1 MGVLEDGTGLPV
13 GIHASSGFDVHQT
26 AAAQPQRKVYMGER
40 HGFLDT
46 PVYRRADLPP
56 GAKLDGPAIIEE
68 PASTTVVLPNDHVE
82 VAQTG
87 ELVIEIAREEE

>member
-1 MGVLEDGTGLPV
+1 
-13 GIHASSGFDVHQT
+13 VHET
-26 AAAQPQRKVYMGER
+26 AATQPQRKVYMGER
-40 HGFLDT
+40 HGFLMT

-56 GAKLDGPAIIEE
+56 GAKFDGPAIVEE

-82 VAQTG
+82 VARTG

>member
-1 MGVLEDGTGLPV
+1 
-13 GIHASSGFDVHQT
+13 
-26 AAAQPQRKVYMGER
+26 MGER
-40 HGFLDT
+40 HGFLMT

-56 GAKLDGPAIIEE
+56 GAKFDGPAIIEE